1 MHRSNDRGSLTWS
14 LVALAALL
22 AANDAAA
29 SGAEYLLPLDGDNVV
44 GVVTTTVAEHEDT
57 LLDIGRRYGV
67 GYEEIIAANPGID
80 PWLPGAGVEVLLPTR
95 FVLPDA
101 PREGIVVNLPEHRLY
116 YFPQAKAGE
125 PRVVRTYPIS
135 TGKMDWKTPLGVTRV
150 VSKAGASRTG
160 TRRSPCRLEHIE
172 KGDPLPKVV
181 PPGPDNP
188 LGEYAMRLGIPSG
201 AYLIHG
207 TNRPAGVGMQV
218 THGCIRM
225 FPEDIAEFFTMVP
238 VNTKVNLVDQTT
250 KVGWTRGMLFVE
262 RQSPLEGTGDPNH
275 LDPAE
280 LNRRVAAATQG
291 LDVTV
296 DWATAQQ
303 AFQQASS
310 VPVRIGTRNYAARA
324 PAPVAPSADEA
335 LLEPTGP
342 TARNVVVE

>member
-1 MHRSNDRGSLTWS
+1 MHRSNGSRW
-14 LVALAALL
+14 LVPAFVALL
-22 AANDAAA
+22 APLVATDVLAGA
-29 SGAEYLLPLDGDNVV
+29 AEYLLPVNGDNVI
-44 GVVTTTVAEHEDT
+44 GVVTTAVAEHEDT

-80 PWLPGAGVEVLLPTR
+80 PWLPGAGTEIVIPGRFILPA
-95 FVLPDA
+95 A

-116 YFPQAKAGE
+116 YFPPTPPGQ

-135 TGKMDWKTPLGVTRV
+135 TGKMDWKTPLGATKV
-150 VSKAGASRTG
+150 VSKQERPNWNPPESV
-160 TRRSPCRLEHIE
+160 RLEHIA

-238 VNTKVNLVDQTT
+238 VNTKVSLIDQTT
-250 KVGWTRGMLFVE
+250 KVGWSRGSLYVE
-262 RQSPLEGTGDPNH
+262 RQAPLEGTQDPTH

-280 LNRRVAAATQG
+280 LDRAIASATASMPAQ
-291 LDVTV
+291 V
-296 DWATAQQ
+296 DWNTARQ
-303 AFQQASS
+303 AFKQMSG
-310 VPVRIGTRNYAARA
+310 VPVRIGMRDFTRPPVEPATA
-324 PAPVAPSADEA
+324 PATAGEVALRAD
-335 LLEPTGP
+335 GGG
-342 TARNVVVE
+342 AR